1 MGCAKWLTTL
11 EIKIMRASLPLLILA
26 TLVLAT
32 STAAADKKDKL
43 QEARPPVFE
52 ALINCRSIA
61 DAQERL
67 ACYDAKVA
75 AMDEAEKNDELVLA
89 DKETMKEAR
98 RGLFGFSLPKLKLFD
113 NADGQGESELVAKIA
128 SAYQANPGKWTV
140 VLDTGARWV
149 QIDTQVLAR
158 DPKQGMEIK
167 IRPAAMGSYF
177 ANIGGQRALRMRRVN

>member
-1 MGCAKWLTTL
+1 
-11 EIKIMRASLPLLILA
+11 MRASLPLLIVA
-26 TLVLAT
+26 TALVVT
-32 STAAADKKDKL
+32 PVFADEKDKL
-43 QEARPPVFE
+43 QQARPPVFE
-52 ALINCRSIA
+52 ALVNCRTIVDPQA
-61 DAQERL
+61 RL

-113 NADGQGESELVAKIA
+113 NEDGGGESELVAKIA

>member
-1 MGCAKWLTTL
+1 
-11 EIKIMRASLPLLILA
+11 MRASLPLL
-26 TLVLAT
+26 VLAV
-32 STAAADKKDKL
+32 AIVGAPALADEKDKMR
-43 QEARPPVFE
+43 EARPPVFE
-52 ALINCRSIA
+52 ALINCRTIA
-61 DAQERL
+61 DPQERL

-75 AMDEAEKNDELVLA
+75 AMDQAEKNDELVLA

-113 NADGQGESELVAKIA
+113 NEDGGGESELVAKIA

-158 DPKQGMEIK
+158 DPKPGMEIK

-177 ANIGGQRALRMRRVN
+177 ANIAGQRALRMRRLN

>member
-1 MGCAKWLTTL
+1 
-11 EIKIMRASLPLLILA
+11 MRASLPLLILA
-26 TLVLAT
+26 VAVVGAPAL
-32 STAAADKKDKL
+32 ADKKDKL

-52 ALINCRSIA
+52 ALVNCRSIA
-61 DAQERL
+61 DPQARL
-67 ACYDAKVA
+67 ACYDTKVA

-113 NADGQGESELVAKIA
+113 NADGKGEDVSELAAKIT

-158 DPKQGMEIK
+158 DPKPGMEIT
-167 IRPAAMGSYF
+167 IRPATMGSYF
-177 ANIGGQRALRMRRVN
+177 AKIGGQRALRMRRVN